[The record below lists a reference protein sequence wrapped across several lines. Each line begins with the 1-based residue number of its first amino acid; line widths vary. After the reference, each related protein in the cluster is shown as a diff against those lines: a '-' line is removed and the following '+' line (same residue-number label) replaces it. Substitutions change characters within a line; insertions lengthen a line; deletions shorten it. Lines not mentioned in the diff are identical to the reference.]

1 MLTDFEKLRRGVGF
15 SGIVSII
22 IGLLILFLP
31 TKTAA
36 IVAALVGVAL
46 VIMGVIYIGANL
58 IRKSDNKGSF
68 WRISHLLLGFIYLF
82 AGIFVFSDLNAA
94 AESLF
99 VLIGI
104 FVGVSWIID
113 GIVTLTVLRDFNS
126 KFWGIILSIISII
139 AGFTLVFSPLWGA
152 VTLWLLLGIEFVVV
166 GLIKMIH
173 YYRWDKSTLF
183 LILFFYLKIFKV
195 KNKSPIFCQCFYSFS
210 KDVSLNKGRGRKD
223 CNKQL
228 ASQKVRDRY
237 LH

>member
-15 SGIVSII
+15 SGIISII

-58 IRKSDNKGSF
+58 VKRSEEKGNF

-94 AESLF
+94 AGSLF

-104 FVGVSWIID
+104 FVGISWIVD
-113 GIVTLTVLRDFNS
+113 GIVTLTVLTNFNS
-126 KFWGIILSIISII
+126 KFWGIFLSVISII
-139 AGFTLVFSPLWGA
+139 AGFTLVFSPLWGG
-152 VTLWLLLGIEFVVV
+152 VTLWLLLGIEFLIV
-166 GLIKMIH
+166 GFIKMIH
-173 YYRWDKSTLF
+173 YYRWDK
-183 LILFFYLKIFKV
+183 
-195 KNKSPIFCQCFYSFS
+195 
-210 KDVSLNKGRGRKD
+210 
-223 CNKQL
+223 
-228 ASQKVRDRY
+228 
-237 LH
+237 

>member
-15 SGIVSII
+15 SGIISII

-58 IRKSDNKGSF
+58 VKRSEEKGNF

-82 AGIFVFSDLNAA
+82 AGIAA

-104 FVGVSWIID
+104 FVGISWIVD
-113 GIVTLTVLRDFNS
+113 GIVTLTVLTNFNS
-126 KFWGIILSIISII
+126 KFWGIFLSVISII
-139 AGFTLVFSPLWGA
+139 AGFTLVFSPLWGG
-152 VTLWLLLGIEFVVV
+152 VTLWLLLGIEFLIV
-166 GLIKMIH
+166 GFIKMIH
-173 YYRWDKSTLF
+173 YYRWDK
-183 LILFFYLKIFKV
+183 
-195 KNKSPIFCQCFYSFS
+195 
-210 KDVSLNKGRGRKD
+210 
-223 CNKQL
+223 
-228 ASQKVRDRY
+228 
-237 LH
+237 

>member
-15 SGIVSII
+15 SGIISII

-58 IRKSDNKGSF
+58 VKRSEEKGNF

-104 FVGVSWIID
+104 
-113 GIVTLTVLRDFNS
+113 
-126 KFWGIILSIISII
+126 WGIFLSVISII
-139 AGFTLVFSPLWGA
+139 AGFTLVFSPLWGG
-152 VTLWLLLGIEFVVV
+152 VTLWLLLGIEFLIV
-166 GLIKMIH
+166 GFIKMIH
-173 YYRWDKSTLF
+173 YYRWDK
-183 LILFFYLKIFKV
+183 
-195 KNKSPIFCQCFYSFS
+195 
-210 KDVSLNKGRGRKD
+210 
-223 CNKQL
+223 
-228 ASQKVRDRY
+228 
-237 LH
+237 

>member
-46 VIMGVIYIGANL
+46 VIMGVIYIGATI

-82 AGIFVFSDLNAA
+82 AGIFVFSALNAA

-173 YYRWDKSTLF
+173 YYRWDKS
-183 LILFFYLKIFKV
+183 KKRV
-195 KNKSPIFCQCFYSFS
+195 
-210 KDVSLNKGRGRKD
+210 DG
-223 CNKQL
+223 
-228 ASQKVRDRY
+228 
-237 LH
+237 